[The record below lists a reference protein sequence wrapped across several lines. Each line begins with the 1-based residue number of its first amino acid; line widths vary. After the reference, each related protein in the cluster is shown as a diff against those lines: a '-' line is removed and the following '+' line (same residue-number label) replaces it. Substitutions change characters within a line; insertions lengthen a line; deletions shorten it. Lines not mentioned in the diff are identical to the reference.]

1 MIRLNLVG
9 NDYKYELEN
18 IIRLFY
24 PEQQVSTDSGD
35 FMYIT
40 AKIRESA
47 LSVLVKCERGSF
59 YKDEICTDANDR
71 ERTLC
76 FLLYEI
82 LSELT
87 GIRVGWGIQTGVR
100 PVKLLR
106 NLTKKLGQEQ
116 AHDYFNKKMLVN
128 EEKYN
133 LVKTV
138 LDVQTPI
145 LDEITPKS
153 FSLYI
158 GIPFCKSRCSY
169 CSFVSHDITK
179 SAKLIPDY
187 IRLLCKEIEYTAKIA
202 KDLGLNLQTVY
213 IGGGTPTAV
222 SAKQLFA
229 VMDTVN
235 KCFDMSG
242 VREFTVEAGRPD
254 TIDAEKLAEI
264 KRAGADRISINP
276 QTLNDEVLRGIRR
289 NHTAEQFYNAYNSA
303 VAAGFDNI
311 NTDLIAGLP
320 GDSLESFTDTINDIV
335 ALYPSA
341 VTVHTLSV
349 KRSSRMVYKNQAV
362 YDAKGETVSNMLGV
376 SNSTLS
382 DNGYV
387 PYYMYRQSRMAG
399 NNENIGWSLP
409 GAFSRYNIFIMEEMQ
424 TILACGG
431 GASTKLVGANGKI
444 KRIFNY
450 KYPYEY
456 ISGFDEILRRKKAV
470 YEFYENKD

>member
-24 PEQQVSTDSGD
+24 PEQQVSPDKGD

-40 AKIRESA
+40 AKIRENE

-59 YKDEICTDANDR
+59 YKDEVCGDETDR

-76 FLLYEI
+76 FLLYQI
-82 LSELT
+82 LSQLT
-87 GIRVGWGIQTGVR
+87 GIEAGWGIQTGVR

-106 NLTKKLGQEQ
+106 NLTNKSGD
-116 AHDYFNKKMLVN
+116 AAAYDYFKQKMLVSD
-128 EEKYN
+128 EKYR
-133 LVKTV
+133 LAKTV
-138 LDVQTPI
+138 LDVQAPI

-202 KDLGLNLQTVY
+202 KDLGLALQTVY

-254 TIDAEKLAEI
+254 TIDDEKLGAI
-264 KRAGADRISINP
+264 KRGGADRISINP
-276 QTLNDEVLRGIRR
+276 QTLNDDVLRAIRR
-289 NHTAEQFYNAYNSA
+289 NHTAEQFYDAYNSA
-303 VAAGFDNI
+303 VAAGFENI

-320 GDSLESFTDTINDIV
+320 GDTLESFTNTI
-335 ALYPSA
+335 
-341 VTVHTLSV
+341 
-349 KRSSRMVYKNQAV
+349 
-362 YDAKGETVSNMLGV
+362 
-376 SNSTLS
+376 
-382 DNGYV
+382 
-387 PYYMYRQSRMAG
+387 
-399 NNENIGWSLP
+399 
-409 GAFSRYNIFIMEEMQ
+409 
-424 TILACGG
+424 
-431 GASTKLVGANGKI
+431 KI
-444 KRIFNY
+444 
-450 KYPYEY
+450 
-456 ISGFDEILRRKKAV
+456 
-470 YEFYENKD
+470 

>member
-24 PEQQVSTDSGD
+24 PEQQVSPDTGD

-40 AKIRESA
+40 AKIRENE
-47 LSVLVKCERGSF
+47 LSVLVKCERGSY
-59 YKDEICTDANDR
+59 YKDEVCNDKNDR

-76 FLLYEI
+76 FLLYQI
-82 LSELT
+82 LSQLT
-87 GIRVGWGIQTGVR
+87 GIHAGWGIQTGVR

-106 NLTKKLGQEQ
+106 NLTDKSGEAA
-116 AHDYFNKKMLVN
+116 AHKYFTEKMLVSD
-128 EEKYN
+128 EKYR
-133 LVKTV
+133 LAKTV
-138 LDVQTPI
+138 LDVQAPI

-179 SAKLIPDY
+179 SVKLIPDY

-202 KDLGLNLQTVY
+202 KDLGLTLQTVY

-222 SAKQLFA
+222 SAEQLVA

-235 KCFDMSG
+235 RSFDMTG

-254 TIDAEKLAEI
+254 TIDAEKLAAI
-264 KRAGADRISINP
+264 KSGGADRISINP
-276 QTLNDEVLRGIRR
+276 QTLNDDVLRTIRR
-289 NHTAEQFYNAYNSA
+289 NHTAEQFYEAYNLA
-303 VAAGFDNI
+303 VAAGFENI

-320 GDSLESFTDTINDIV
+320 TDTLESFTNTINDII

-341 VTVHTLSV
+341 ITVHTLSV

-362 YDAKGETVSNMLGV
+362 YDAKGEAVSDMLGV
-376 SNSTLS
+376 SNAALLS
-382 DNGYV
+382 NGYI

-409 GAFSRYNIFIMEEMQ
+409 ERYSRYNIFIMEEMQ

-431 GASTKLVGANGKI
+431 GASTKLVGDHGNI

-456 ISGFDEILRRKKAV
+456 IGGFDEILSRKKAI
-470 YEFYENKD
+470 YDFYGS